1 MPTKRKLPGKNYPYT
16 IIFRDTRTNEV
27 MQGHSNGVTWAEE
40 GVKLLE
46 NVTKNDREK
55 ERASTTLEDYEVL
68 FAYPG
73 HINTLI

>member
-1 MPTKRKLPGKNYPYT
+1 
-16 IIFRDTRTNEV
+16 
-27 MQGHSNGVTWAEE
+27 MQGHSNGVTWAEA